1 MISISGDEETVAGLH
16 AQTLQDRVMSSKPT
30 SESLLDELQATLAHG
45 TVARRVET
53 LRRVTDLFIDGAVDF
68 SEKQIGL
75 FDDVFQCLMDH
86 IETSAKALLA
96 NRLAPIDTAP
106 PQTIRTLAFD
116 DLIEVAAPVLS
127 RSERLDDDTLI
138 ETARNKSQ
146 AHLMA
151 ISTRRVLSG
160 AVTDVLV
167 LRGNDEVIHSTV
179 SNPGA
184 EFSER
189 GFTRLIDRAEGDEE
203 LATCLGLRPT
213 IPRHLYLK
221 LIARASVAV
230 RERLEAA
237 NPQRAAEVPTAVR
250 EATRRARTAPSA
262 ITRETA
268 IAHALVKSLYE
279 DGRLDEHQVAA
290 FAEAG
295 KFDEANAA
303 IAALA
308 NVSVSVAET
317 MMIETHAEG
326 VMILAKVSGMS
337 WSTVKALINMR
348 DDLSGMEPTD
358 LAACRATYERLRP
371 STAQQVLRFHRMQQ
385 TAPAA

>member
-1 MISISGDEETVAGLH
+1 
-16 AQTLQDRVMSSKPT
+16 MSSKSAAN
-30 SESLLDELQATLAHG
+30 SESLLDELQTTLAHG

-53 LRRVTDLFIDGAVDF
+53 LRRVTDLFINGAVDY
-68 SEKQIGL
+68 SNEQIGL
-75 FDDVFQCLMDH
+75 FDDVFQCLMHH

-96 NRLAPIDTAP
+96 NRLAPIETAP
-106 PQTIRTLAFD
+106 PGTIRALAFD

-127 RSERLDDDTLI
+127 QSERLDDDALI

-151 ISTRRVLSG
+151 ISTRKALSG

-167 LRGNDEVIHSTV
+167 LRGNDEVIQSTV
-179 SNPGA
+179 NNPGA

-189 GFTRLIDRAEGDEE
+189 GFTRLVNRAEGDDN
-203 LATCLGLRPT
+203 LATCLGMRPT

-221 LIARASVAV
+221 LIAKASATV

-237 NPQRAAEVPTAVR
+237 HPQLAEDVPTAVR
-250 EATRRARTAPSA
+250 EATWLARSAPVA
-262 ITRETA
+262 ISRDTA

-279 DGRLDEHQVAA
+279 DGRLDEFQVAT

-303 IAALA
+303 LAALA
-308 NVSVSVAET
+308 SVPVSIAEN
-317 MMIETHAEG
+317 MMLETRAEG
-326 VMILAKVSGMS
+326 VMILAKVGGLS
-337 WSTVKALINMR
+337 WSTVKSIINMR
-348 DDLSGMEPTD
+348 DELSGMHPAD
-358 LAACRATYERLRP
+358 LATCKATYERLRS
-371 STAQQVLRFHRMQQ
+371 STAQQVLRFHRMQLAAS
-385 TAPAA
+385 APAA

>member
-1 MISISGDEETVAGLH
+1 
-16 AQTLQDRVMSSKPT
+16 MSSKTVST
-30 SESLLDELQATLAHG
+30 SEGLLDELQATLAHG

-53 LRRVTDLFIDGAVDF
+53 LRRVTDLFINGAVDY
-68 SEKQIGL
+68 SNDQIDL
-75 FDDVFQCLMDH
+75 FDDVFQCLMHH

-96 NRLAPIDTAP
+96 NRLAPIDCAP
-106 PQTIRTLAFD
+106 PLTIRALAFD

-127 RSERLDDDTLI
+127 KSERLDDDALI

-179 SNPGA
+179 NNPGA

-189 GFTRLIDRAEGDEE
+189 GFTRLIDRAEGDDN
-203 LATCLGLRPT
+203 LATCVAMRPT

-221 LIARASVAV
+221 LLAKASVTV
-230 RERLEAA
+230 RERLQAA
-237 NPQRAAEVPTAVR
+237 NPHQAGEVPTAVR
-250 EATRRARTAPSA
+250 EATWLARSAPSA

-279 DGRLDEHQVAA
+279 DGRLDEFQVAA

-308 NVSVSVAET
+308 KVSVSVAEN
-317 MMIETHAEG
+317 MMVETRAEG

-337 WSTVKALINMR
+337 WSTVKAIINMR
-348 DDLSGMEPTD
+348 DDLSRMEPTD
-358 LAACRATYERLRP
+358 LQACKDTYERLRP

-385 TAPAA
+385 IAAPAA

>member
-1 MISISGDEETVAGLH
+1 
-16 AQTLQDRVMSSKPT
+16 MSSKSAVT
-30 SESLLDELQATLAHG
+30 TENLLDELQATLAHG

-53 LRRVTDLFIDGAVDF
+53 LRRVTDLFIDGAVDL
-68 SEKQIGL
+68 SEEQIGL
-75 FDDVFQCLMDH
+75 FDDVFQCLMH
-86 IETSAKALLA
+86 QIETSAKVLLA
-96 NRLAPIDTAP
+96 NRLAAVDTAP
-106 PQTIRTLAFD
+106 PLTIRTLAFD

-127 RSERLDDDTLI
+127 QSERLDDDTLI
-138 ETARNKSQ
+138 ETARSKSQ

-167 LRGNDEVIHSTV
+167 LRGNDEVIQSTIN
-179 SNPGA
+179 NPGA

-189 GFTRLIDRAEGDEE
+189 GFTRLIDRAEGDDD
-203 LATCLGLRPT
+203 LATCIGLRPT
-213 IPRHLYLK
+213 MPRHLYLK
-221 LIARASVAV
+221 LIAKASETVRA
-230 RERLEAA
+230 RLEAA
-237 NPQRAAEVPTAVR
+237 NPRQAGDVPTAVR

-262 ITRETA
+262 ITRDTA

-279 DGRLDEHQVAA
+279 DGRLDEFQVAA

-303 IAALA
+303 LAALA
-308 NVSVSVAET
+308 NVSVSTAEN
-317 MMIETHAEG
+317 MMVETRAEG

-337 WSTVKALINMR
+337 WSTVKAIINMR
-348 DDLSGMEPTD
+348 DDLSGMERAD
-358 LAACRATYERLRP
+358 LLGCKATYERLRP

-385 TAPAA
+385 TAPSAA

>member
-1 MISISGDEETVAGLH
+1 
-16 AQTLQDRVMSSKPT
+16 MSSKSAST
-30 SESLLDELQATLAHG
+30 SDSLLDELQNTLAHG

-53 LRRVTDLFIDGAVDF
+53 LRRVTDLFINGAVDY
-68 SEKQIGL
+68 SDEQIGL
-75 FDDVFQCLMDH
+75 FDDVFQCLMVH
-86 IETSAKALLA
+86 IETSAKELLA
-96 NRLAPIDTAP
+96 NRLAVIDTAP
-106 PQTIRTLAFD
+106 PLVIRALAFD

-127 RSERLDDDTLI
+127 RSERLDDDALI
-138 ETARNKSQ
+138 ETARSKSQ
-146 AHLMA
+146 AHLLA
-151 ISTRRVLSG
+151 ISIRRVLSG

-167 LRGNDEVIHSTV
+167 LRGNDEVIQSTV
-179 SNPGA
+179 NNPGA

-189 GFTRLIDRAEGDEE
+189 GFTRLIDRAEGDDT
-203 LATCLGLRPT
+203 LATCLGMRPT
-213 IPRHLYLK
+213 MPRHLYLK
-221 LIARASVAV
+221 LLAKASATV

-237 NPQRAAEVPTAVR
+237 NPQQAADVPVAVR
-250 EATRRARTAPSA
+250 EATRRARSAPSA

-279 DGRLDEHQVAA
+279 DGRLDEFQVAA
-290 FAEAG
+290 FAETG

-308 NVSVSVAET
+308 KVSVSIAEN
-317 MMIETHAEG
+317 MMVETRAEG

-348 DDLSGMEPTD
+348 DDLSGMDRAD
-358 LAACRATYERLRP
+358 LQTCKATYERLRP

-385 TAPAA
+385 AAEPAPAA

>member
-1 MISISGDEETVAGLH
+1 
-16 AQTLQDRVMSSKPT
+16 MSSKPAST
-30 SESLLDELQATLAHG
+30 SESLLDELQTTLAHG

-53 LRRVTDLFIDGAVDF
+53 LRRVTDLFINGAVDF
-68 SEKQIGL
+68 SDEQIAL
-75 FDDVFQCLMDH
+75 FDDVFQCLTDH
-86 IETSAKALLA
+86 IETAAKALLA

-106 PQTIRTLAFD
+106 PLTVRALAFD

-151 ISTRRVLSG
+151 ISIRRVLSR

-167 LRGNDEVIHSTV
+167 LRGNDEVIQSTV
-179 SNPGA
+179 NNPGA

-189 GFTRLIDRAEGDEE
+189 GFTRLVDRAEGDDN
-203 LATCLGLRPT
+203 LATCIGLRPT

-221 LIARASVAV
+221 LIAKASVTV
-230 RERLEAA
+230 RARLEAA
-237 NPQRAAEVPTAVR
+237 IPQQAREVPSAVQ
-250 EATRRARTAPSA
+250 EAARRARSSPSA

-279 DGRLDEHQVAA
+279 DGRLDELQLAA
-290 FAEAG
+290 FAEAD

-303 IAALA
+303 MAALA
-308 NVSVSVAET
+308 NVPVSIAEN
-317 MMIETHAEG
+317 MMVESRSEG

-337 WSTVKALINMR
+337 WSTVRAIINMR
-348 DDLSGMEPTD
+348 DHLSGAEPTD
-358 LAACRATYERLRP
+358 LQFCKDTYERLRP

-385 TAPAA
+385 TAPSAA